1 MESILSNV
9 LLGFGVAFSAAN
21 LFYCFVGVL
30 IGTLVGVLPGLG
42 PPAAIALLLPGTFQM
57 NPVAAI
63 IMLAGIYY
71 GAMYGGSTTSIL
83 VNIPGE
89 TASVVTCLDG
99 YQMARQ
105 GGAGR
110 ALGISAFGSFIAGT
124 LGLFGLMLMA
134 PALIRIALR
143 FGPSEYFSLMLLGIV
158 LIIFLAQGSLVKSL
172 LMAAVGLLLSTLGTD
187 SISGVYRFTFNYP
200 ILMDGIGLIPVTMG
214 MFGVAE
220 VLNNI
225 EEGLSREIYASR
237 IKDLFP
243 TKEDW
248 KRSIG
253 PILRGSVIGFFLGVL
268 PGGGAVLASFASYAI
283 EKRLSK
289 NPEKFGTGMIEGVAG
304 PESANN
310 AGSSGS
316 FVPLLTLGLPSNV
329 VTAILLGALM
339 IYGLQPGPLL
349 MAKRPDLFW
358 GLITS
363 MYIGNVMLLILNLPL
378 IGIWVQLLRV
388 PYAMLFPF
396 ILLFSLI
403 GVYSLNNSPAE
414 IFFMILFGVFG
425 FLARK
430 FGYEG
435 APLILALVLGP
446 LMENAFR
453 QSLILSGGS
462 FSIFVTSPISAT
474 LLGSAVVLLILPLLR
489 NPAGRRDELL
499 PKDR

>member
-1 MESILSNV
+1 MESIFYNV
-9 LLGFGVAFSAAN
+9 LLGFSVALSPVN

-57 NPVAAI
+57 DPVAAI

-110 ALGISAFGSFIAGT
+110 ALGVSAFGSFIAGT
-124 LGLFGLMLMA
+124 LGLLGLMLMA
-134 PALIRIALR
+134 PMLIRVALR
-143 FGPSEYFSLMLLGIV
+143 FGPSEYFSLMILGIV
-158 LIIFLAQGSLVKSL
+158 LIIFLAQGSLIKSL
-172 LMAAVGLLLSTLGTD
+172 LMAGVGLLLSTVGTD
-187 SISGVYRFTFNYP
+187 SISGTYRFTFNHP

-214 MFGVAE
+214 MFGVEE
-220 VLNNI
+220 VLSNI
-225 EEGLSREIYASR
+225 DEGLNREIYESR
-237 IKDLFP
+237 IKNLFP
-243 TKEDW
+243 TREDW

-289 NPEKFGTGMIEGVAG
+289 TPEKFGTGMIEGVAG

-310 AGSSGS
+310 AGSSGA

-329 VTAILLGALM
+329 VTALLLGALM

-363 MYIGNVMLLILNLPL
+363 MYIGNVMLLVLNLPL
-378 IGIWVQLLRV
+378 IGIWVQLLKV
-388 PYAMLFPF
+388 PYALLFPF

-403 GVYSLNNSPAE
+403 GVYSLNNSQAE
-414 IFFMILFGVFG
+414 IFIMILFGVFG

-462 FSIFVTSPISAT
+462 FSIFITSPISAI
-474 LLGSAVVLLILPLLR
+474 LLGSAVILLILPLLR
-489 NPAGRRDELL
+489 NLAKRKGSRNPSS
-499 PKDR
+499 

>member
-1 MESILSNV
+1 MESIWNNV
-9 LLGFGVAFSAAN
+9 WLGFGVALSPLN

-57 NPVAAI
+57 NTVAAV

-89 TASVVTCLDG
+89 TASVITCLDG

-124 LGLFGLMLMA
+124 LGLFGLMMMA
-134 PALIRIALR
+134 PVLVRFALR
-143 FGPSEYFSLMLLGIV
+143 FGPSEYFSLMVLGIV
-158 LIIFLAQGSLVKSL
+158 LIIFLAQGSLLKSL
-172 LMAAVGLLLSTLGTD
+172 LMAAVGLLLSTVGTD
-187 SISGVYRFTFNYP
+187 SISGTYRFTFNHP

-214 MFGVAE
+214 MFGVGE
-220 VLNNI
+220 VLSNI
-225 EEGLSREIYASR
+225 EGGLDREIYESR
-237 IKDLFP
+237 IKHFLP
-243 TKEDW
+243 TRDDW
-248 KRSIG
+248 RRSIG

-268 PGGGAVLASFASYAI
+268 PGGGAVLASFASYAT
-283 EKRLSK
+283 EKRLSRS
-289 NPEKFGTGMIEGVAG
+289 PEKFGTGMIEGVAG

-310 AGSSGS
+310 AGSSGA

-329 VTAILLGALM
+329 VTALLLGALM

-349 MAKRPDLFW
+349 MAKRPDFFW

-363 MYIGNVMLLILNLPL
+363 MYIGNAMLLILNLPL
-378 IGIWVQLLRV
+378 IGIWVQLLKV
-388 PYAMLFPF
+388 PYALLFPF

-403 GVYSLNNSPAE
+403 GVYSLSNSPIE
-414 IFFMILFGVFG
+414 IGIMILFGLFG
-425 FLARK
+425 FLART

-462 FSIFVTSPISAT
+462 FLIFVNRPIPAV
-474 LLGSAVVLLILPLLR
+474 LLGSALILLILPLLR
-489 NPAGRRDELL
+489 NPARLRGGLL
-499 PKDR
+499 PNDR

>member
-1 MESILSNV
+1 METIFNNV
-9 LLGFGVAFSAAN
+9 LLGFSVALTPAN

-57 NPVAAI
+57 DPVAAI

-71 GAMYGGSTTSIL
+71 GAMYGGSITSIL

-89 TASVVTCLDG
+89 TASVITCLDG

-105 GGAGR
+105 GKAGR

-124 LGLFGLMLMA
+124 LGIIGLMLLA
-134 PALIRIALR
+134 PPLVRFALR
-143 FGPSEYFSLMLLGIV
+143 FGPSEYFSLMILGIV
-158 LIIFLAQGSLVKSL
+158 LILFLGQGSIVKSL
-172 LMAAVGLLLSTLGTD
+172 LMAAVGLLLSTVGTD
-187 SISGVYRFTFNYP
+187 LISGDYRFTFNYL
-200 ILMDGIGLIPVTMG
+200 ILMDGIGLIPITMG

-225 EEGLSREIYASR
+225 EEGVDRTIFTSLA
-237 IKDLFP
+237 KGLLP

-248 KRSIG
+248 KRCIG
-253 PILRGSVIGFFLGVL
+253 PILRGSVIGFFLGIL
-268 PGGGAVLASFASYAI
+268 PGGGAVLASFASYAT

-289 NPEKFGTGMIEGVAG
+289 TPEKFGTGMIEGVAG

-310 AGSSGS
+310 AGSTGA

-329 VTAILLGALM
+329 VTALLLGALV
-339 IYGLQPGPLL
+339 IHGLQPGPFL
-349 MAKRPDLFW
+349 MTKRPDLFW

-363 MYIGNVMLLILNLPL
+363 MYVGNVMLLILNLPL
-378 IGIWVQLLRV
+378 IGLWVRLLKV
-388 PYAMLFPF
+388 PYTFLFPF
-396 ILLFSLI
+396 ILLFSMI
-403 GVYSLNNSPAE
+403 GVYSLNNSPPE
-414 IFFMILFGVFG
+414 IFLMILFGVFG
-425 FLARK
+425 FLAKK
-430 FGYEG
+430 FGYEA

-462 FSIFVTSPISAT
+462 FLIFLNRPISAI
-474 LLGSAVVLLILPLLR
+474 LIGSALILLLLPLFQNL
-489 NPAGRRDELL
+489 GRRAIQQF
-499 PKDR
+499 KH